1 MVTLEHRGLPWP
13 WMILPLQSKYNK
25 QMQCIASHHPFRFIS
40 LSFKFLLLSV
50 ILSYS
55 PFGLSK

>member
-25 QMQCIASHHPFRFIS
+25 QMQCIASHHHS
-40 LSFKFLLLSV
+40 DSFLYFLDFFYYLLFLV
-50 ILSYS
+50 IVYLAY
-55 PFGLSK
+55 PK